1 MTDHLIPTEVS
12 LRVPAERRAG
22 GCAAVLGLLFAGFAL
37 GGCAQLSENVS
48 GAFVDPAK
56 YDLYNCA
63 QLRTARTENAKRIA
77 DLKGLMAKA
86 ETGAAGP
93 VVAEVAY
100 GNDYLSARAQ
110 AKLAD
115 DVWARNRCDSEA
127 LPPENPPSPAAAAP
141 ASRKRKP

>member
-1 MTDHLIPTEVS
+1 MTDHLIPTEPISCLARPRNV
-12 LRVPAERRAG
+12 RRRA
-22 GCAAVLGLLFAGFAL
+22 AALGLLLAGLAL
-37 GGCAQLSENVS
+37 GACAQLSENVS

-63 QLRTARTENAKRIA
+63 QLRTARTENANRIVE
-77 DLKGLMAKA
+77 LKALMAKA
-86 ETGAAGP
+86 KTGAAGP

-115 DVWARNRCDSEA
+115 EVWARNRCDSEA
-127 LPPENPPSPAAAAP
+127 LPPANPPPAPAAAP
-141 ASRKRKP
+141 DSRKRKQ

>member
-1 MTDHLIPTEVS
+1 MTDPLTPTQ
-12 LRVPAERRAG
+12 PMAF
-22 GCAAVLGLLFAGFAL
+22 AAVMLASLGL

-63 QLRTARTENAKRIA
+63 QLRTARTENAKRMA
-77 DLKGLMAKA
+77 ELKALMAKA
-86 ETGAAGP
+86 ETGTAGP

-115 DVWARNRCDSEA
+115 EVWARNRCDSAA
-127 LPPENPPSPAAAAP
+127 LPPENPPPAPAAATET
-141 ASRKRKP
+141 RKRKP